1 MDLVKLKKPTL
12 TPPQMICDKPLH
24 KKLDDYELTSYLNS
38 HSTNLLLGKPK
49 SGKSSLLWSML
60 KDKRML
66 NKVFDNVYLFQP
78 SHSRASIKNNI
89 FKNHPKDKMFEELN
103 YEDLDEVMDRIRGTD
118 PNENNVIIFDDQSA
132 YLKNKETLRLFKEL
146 IFNRR
151 HLRTSIYFLN
161 QTFFSV
167 PKELR
172 RLFSNIFVFKVSR
185 NEMKNLFEEVV
196 EQDHVK
202 ELMPQISKLVF
213 DKPYQYLF
221 INTDNQKFYKGFD
234 RIDFA
239 ED

>member
-24 KKLDDYELTSYLNS
+24 KKLDHYELTSYLNS

-89 FKNHPKDKMFEELN
+89 FKNHPKDKIFEELN
-103 YEDLDEVMDRIRGTD
+103 YDDLDEVMDRIRGTD

>member
-12 TPPQMICDKPLH
+12 TPPQMICDKPLA
-24 KKLDDYELTSYLNS
+24 KKLDNYELTSYLNS

-89 FKNHPKDKMFEELN
+89 FKKHPKDKMFEELN

-239 ED
+239 DD

>member
-1 MDLVKLKKPTL
+1 MEIVKLA
-12 TPPQMICDKPLH
+12 TPKIIPPKMCCDKPLAKH
-24 KKLDDYELTSYLNS
+24 LDNYELSSYLNS

-49 SGKSSLLWSML
+49 SGKSSLLWAML
-60 KDKRML
+60 KNKKLL

-78 SHSRASIKNNI
+78 SHSRASIKDNI
-89 FKNHPKDKMFEELN
+89 FKKHPKEKMFEELN
-103 YEDLDEVMDRIRGTD
+103 YEDLEDVINRIKGTD
-118 PNENNVIIFDDQSA
+118 PEENNVIIFDDQSA

-172 RLFSNIFVFKVSR
+172 RLFSNIFVFKVSQ
-185 NEMKNLFEEVV
+185 NEMRNLFDEVV
-196 EQDHVK
+196 EQDNVK
-202 ELMPQISKLVF
+202 LLMPEISRVVY
-213 DKPYQYLF
+213 DKPFQYLF
-221 INTDNQKFYKGFD
+221 INTDTQKFYKGFD

-239 ED
+239 E

>member
-1 MDLVKLKKPTL
+1 MELVKLAKPKL
-12 TPPQMICDKPLH
+12 KPPGMVCDKPLH
-24 KKLDDYELTSYLNS
+24 PKLDKYELTSFLNS

-89 FKNHPKDKMFEELN
+89 FKKHPEDKMFEELN
-103 YEDLDEVMDRIRGTD
+103 YEDLDEVMERIRGTD
-118 PNENNVIIFDDQSA
+118 AKETNVIIFDDQSA

-213 DKPYQYLF
+213 DRPYQYLF

>member
-1 MDLVKLKKPTL
+1 
-12 TPPQMICDKPLH
+12 MICDKPLH
-24 KKLDDYELTSYLNS
+24 NKLDNYELTSYLNS

-89 FKNHPKDKMFEELN
+89 FKKHPKDKMFEELN

>member
-1 MDLVKLKKPTL
+1 
-12 TPPQMICDKPLH
+12 
-24 KKLDDYELTSYLNS
+24 
-38 HSTNLLLGKPK
+38 LLLGKPK
-49 SGKSSLLWSML
+49 SGKSSLLWAML
-60 KDKRML
+60 KNKKML

-89 FKNHPKDKMFEELN
+89 FKKHPKDKMFEELN
-103 YEDLDEVMDRIRGTD
+103 YEDLDEVMERIRGTD

-202 ELMPQISKLVF
+202 DLMPEISKMVF
-213 DKPYQYLF
+213 DRPYQYLF

-234 RIDFA
+234 RIDFE